1 MAVSPPT
8 GSRTR
13 FAALVLASVTLLT
26 VGLRDAPVVREVRE
40 VAAAVV
46 SPVEGAVDTVTS
58 PVRNGWHGI
67 TDYDELERENERL
80 RAQVEEAEAEGVRA
94 SDAEKQ
100 LAELSTSLD
109 LPWAGNVP
117 TVTARVVSGPRSNF
131 SHAVEIDKGIDDG
144 VSVGMPVVT
153 AAGLVGLVSQSS
165 GGRATVELLTDP
177 DFRVGVRLA
186 TTGDLGTASGRGR
199 DDPLSVDSAINPRT
213 EVAEGTGVVTSGVD
227 RSAYPPG
234 IPVGTVSA
242 AREGSGGLAL
252 DLDVDPLVDVDRLS
266 YLTVMLWAEPGS

>member
-1 MAVSPPT
+1 VAVSPPT

-13 FAALVLASVTLLT
+13 FAVLVLASVTLLT
-26 VGLRDAPVVREVRE
+26 VGLRNAPVVRDVRE
-40 VAAAVV
+40 VAATVV
-46 SPVEGAVDTVTS
+46 GPVEDAVDTVTS

-67 TDYDELERENERL
+67 TDYDELERENEQL
-80 RAQVEEAEAEGVRA
+80 REQVEEAEAAGVRA

-131 SHAVEIDKGIDDG
+131 SHAVEIDKGADDG
-144 VSVGMPVVT
+144 VAVGMPVVT
-153 AAGLVGLVSQSS
+153 GAGLVGLVSRSS
-165 GGRATVELLTDP
+165 CGRATVELLTDP
-177 DFRVGVRLA
+177 DFRVGVRLT

-199 DDPLSVDSAINPRT
+199 DDPLAVDSAINPRT
-213 EVAEGTGVVTSGVD
+213 DVPEGTGVVTSGVD

-252 DLDVDPLVDVDRLS
+252 DLDVDPLVDIDRLS
-266 YLTVMLWAEPGS
+266 YLTVMLWAEPVS